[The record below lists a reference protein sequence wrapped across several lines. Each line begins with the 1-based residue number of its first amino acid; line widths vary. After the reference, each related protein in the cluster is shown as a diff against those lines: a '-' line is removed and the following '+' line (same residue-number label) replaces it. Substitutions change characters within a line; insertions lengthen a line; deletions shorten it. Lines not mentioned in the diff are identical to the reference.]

1 MKALRVSLAVGRC
14 VLIAGYALGFL
25 LTATALRAQSAQFA
39 AEVPLLDCEGTP
51 CVEAQIGEGK
61 VVRLGIDTGNV
72 NSVVDTGAA
81 EAAGLKA
88 VGTMPPGAPEGM
100 FRTQIASLKIG
111 GATLKNLPALVMG
124 LGAMISQKQMPRV
137 DGTLAYTAFKD
148 RVVQLDF
155 AAHKF
160 RISDEQAGSPTKCE
174 AGCDKISL
182 LTFGKDGPEIVV
194 AEGFEINGKKVS
206 AQVDT
211 MYAGS
216 LLIYT
221 AAIEK
226 LGLSAAA
233 KSTKM
238 RDFPFT
244 DGGVQMKE
252 ATAEKESFHG
262 IALGGAAP
270 LVYFPAEADVHE
282 PDGLFAGTVGLEM
295 FAGAVV
301 TLDFHGMTISVM
313 NK

>member
-1 MKALRVSLAVGRC
+1 
-14 VLIAGYALGFL
+14 
-25 LTATALRAQSAQFA
+25 
-39 AEVPLLDCEGTP
+39 
-51 CVEAQIGEGK
+51 
-61 VVRLGIDTGNV
+61 
-72 NSVVDTGAA
+72 
-81 EAAGLKA
+81 
-88 VGTMPPGAPEGM
+88 
-100 FRTQIASLKIG
+100 
-111 GATLKNLPALVMG
+111 
-124 LGAMISQKQMPRV
+124 MISQKQMPSV

-160 RISDEQAGSPTKCE
+160 RISEEQAGSPTKCD

-182 LTFGKDGPEIVV
+182 ITFGKDGPEIVV

-211 MYAGS
+211 MYAGT

-233 KSTKM
+233 KTTKM

-252 ATAEKESFHG
+252 AAAEKESFHG
-262 IALGGAAP
+262 IALGGTAP
-270 LVYFPAEADVHE
+270 PVYFPAESDGHE

-295 FAGAVV
+295 LAGAVV

>member
-1 MKALRVSLAVGRC
+1 MRALRGSLAVGRC
-14 VLIAGYALGFL
+14 VLVGWCALVVL
-25 LTATALRAQSAQFA
+25 LTASAVRAQSAPFA
-39 AEVPLLDCEGTP
+39 AEVPLLDCDGTP
-51 CVEAQIGEGK
+51 CVEAQIGGGK

-72 NSVVDTGAA
+72 NSVVDTSTA

-100 FRTQIASLKIG
+100 FRTEIASLKIG

-124 LGAMISQKQMPRV
+124 LGAMISSKQMPRV
-137 DGTLAYTAFKD
+137 DGTLAYTAFKN
-148 RVVQLDF
+148 RVVLLDF

-160 RISDEQAGSPTKCE
+160 RISDEQAGSPAKCD
-174 AGCDKISL
+174 AGCEKISL
-182 LTFGKDGPEIVV
+182 VTFGADGPEIVV
-194 AEGFEINGKKVS
+194 AQGFEINGKKVS

-233 KSTKM
+233 KTTKV

-252 ATAEKESFHG
+252 AAAAAESFHG

-270 LVYFPAEADVHE
+270 MVYFPAEADVHE
-282 PDGLFAGTVGLEM
+282 PDGLFEGTVGLEM
-295 FAGAVV
+295 LAGTVV
-301 TLDFHGMTISVM
+301 TLDFHGMTISVR
-313 NK
+313 K